1 MPAHFCPRRQKQL
14 GVVSWVIRRVC
25 TSNSRESPKTR
36 MGFPAVPRTRKP
48 PPNQRRRSA
57 RLGETRPRRP
67 STVGDFARRDRV
79 GRGGTRRAMGGDS
92 PKEHRSPL
100 KPGKGRRG
108 KVESRLFQR
117 MPQRTRQ
124 KHQRRLL
131 RAVRAV
137 PRTLALV
144 VVLYAVSLVIYFGK
158 YRVRPRHHHA
168 PELPAVLREG
178 EVETSSARRLLCSA
192 APLRDRSP
200 LFGDDDGFGFGF
212 GADGGAGGGRGGARE
227 RDDGAPGGVPSR
239 IDGVSTLGAG
249 HSADASASGGDG
261 ATTDASSSRRSGK
274 KTTRD
279 DAGSSAGSAF
289 ASTRGAPLS
298 IKRGRFRG
306 HPKTFRPPDRELS
319 GLNATDARVFVLA
332 GAAASDPAAPALL
345 EQFAFA
351 HHVDVAKVP
360 ASHVMV
366 VARQGRRRRRRR
378 RRHGIE
384 PARTAGLPRGVG
396 GRGALVQ
403 RRRAP
408 LGESPR
414 QRGG

>member
-1 MPAHFCPRRQKQL
+1 M
-14 GVVSWVIRRVC
+14 
-25 TSNSRESPKTR
+25 
-36 MGFPAVPRTRKP
+36 
-48 PPNQRRRSA
+48 
-57 RLGETRPRRP
+57 
-67 STVGDFARRDRV
+67 
-79 GRGGTRRAMGGDS
+79 
-92 PKEHRSPL
+92 
-100 KPGKGRRG
+100 
-108 KVESRLFQR
+108 
-117 MPQRTRQ
+117 
-124 KHQRRLL
+124 
-131 RAVRAV
+131 

-200 LFGDDDGFGFGF
+200 LFGADDGFGFGF
-212 GADGGAGGGRGGARE
+212 GADGGAGGGRGGARG

-279 DAGSSAGSAF
+279 DAGSSSAGSAF

-306 HPKTFRPPDRELS
+306 HRRP
-319 GLNATDARVFVLA
+319 
-332 GAAASDPAAPALL
+332 SDPPTASSPASTPPTRASSSSPAPPRPIPPRRRSWNNSLT
-345 EQFAFA
+345 
-351 HHVDVAKVP
+351 HHVDVAEVP

-366 VARQGRRRRRRR
+366 VVHARDADDDDAVDA
-378 RRHGIE
+378 HGIE

-414 QRGG
+414 QRGRGRGGLDRRRRPRRARHAAVGQTVPSFLGPWTRWGTRWCTARGWTG